1 MSTQYA
7 VVTTHLTMD
16 FEKVSFNYSVKNIPI
31 PTPEQI
37 MYRYIEKTK
46 DLLKHMR
53 WKYRFSLKE
62 NDFINN
68 TDNVKETFNIR
79 SKRCPQ
85 PMDEL
90 KEFENDL
97 WFAVENIR
105 FKKVTNEFQTKLL
118 YDVNRIKKT

>member
-1 MSTQYA
+1 
-7 VVTTHLTMD
+7 MD

-37 MYRYIEKTK
+37 MYRYIEKTE

-90 KEFENDL
+90 K
-97 WFAVENIR
+97 
-105 FKKVTNEFQTKLL
+105 
-118 YDVNRIKKT
+118 